1 MYDFTMATG
10 LKMILKFCQH
20 LDIFLKCNTLYGQGV
35 SLLAKMVSISKKNS
49 PIKHHFLI
57 PHPGNG
63 NIGDQ
68 AMCDAFAAKFNGVCD
83 FIVEDAATFN
93 LPSKYESQIT
103 LLEIPNLIYGRFF
116 GNFFALLK
124 LVKYRHHMKSLS
136 LIGADVMDGCYNV
149 RASVNRLFLLQIM
162 NSLNVPTRVTG
173 FSWSADPK
181 QSPQSLIKNISGE
194 TKLLVRD
201 SKSSDRLRAFG
212 ISEIT
217 ECADLA
223 FSDQSEDA
231 SNPVSEWIDSDKGAV
246 VGINI
251 SGLSSAFNEQSQSQI
266 DEYVKIAKH
275 IKGLGYRVLV
285 IPHVFR
291 AKDGDIEV
299 SRDLFRLAC
308 DDRDFLISE
317 IFTPAQERNFIR
329 KANFLVT
336 GRMHVAII
344 GLSVGVPAIALETMG
359 KVEGLFELFGNKSYC
374 IPRDVGFS
382 RQVMIRIDE
391 LHHNHDQAVRKIEKY
406 LPSIRALS
414 SRNFE
419 GL

>member
-1 MYDFTMATG
+1 MWI
-10 LKMILKFCQH
+10 KSILRFPQNIDVFVKRSA
-20 LDIFLKCNTLYGQGV
+20 LYGRGV
-35 SLLAKMVSISKKNS
+35 SRLARMVSIFQKNHA
-49 PIKHHFLI
+49 IKHHFLI

-68 AMCDAFAAKFNGVCD
+68 AMCDGFAANFHGVCT
-83 FIVEDAATFN
+83 FVVEDVATFN
-93 LPSKYESQIT
+93 LPRAYESQIT
-103 LLEIPNLIYGRFF
+103 LLEIPKLIYGGFF

-124 LVKYRHHMKSLS
+124 LVKLRNQMKSLS
-136 LIGADVMDGCYNV
+136 LIGADVMDGSYNL
-149 RASVNRLFLLQIM
+149 RASVNRLFLLQVM
-162 NSLNVPTRVTG
+162 NSVNVPTRITG
-173 FSWSADPK
+173 FSWSANPK
-181 QSPQSLIKNISGE
+181 QSPQSLIKNISGA
-194 TKLLVRD
+194 TRLLVRD
-201 SKSSDRLRAFG
+201 PKSAHRLRAFG

-231 SNPVSEWIDSDKGAV
+231 LNSISEWIDSDKGAV

-251 SGLSSAFNEQSQSQI
+251 SGLGSAFNAQTQSQI
-266 DEYVKIAKH
+266 DEYVRIVKH
-275 IKGLGYRVLV
+275 IKSLGYRVLV

-291 AKDGDIEV
+291 AKDGDLEV
-299 SRDLFRLAC
+299 SRDLFRFAC
-308 DDRDFLISE
+308 DDKDYLIRE

-329 KANFLVT
+329 KANFLIT

-359 KVEGLFELFGNKSYC
+359 KIEGLFEMFDNKHYC

-382 RQVMIRIDE
+382 TEVMIRIDE
-391 LHHNHDQAVRKIEKY
+391 LHQNHDQAVRKIEEH

-414 SRNFE
+414 YRNFE
-419 GL
+419 DL